1 MLVGRLLATGQGAD
15 ADGLRGGAGNGA
27 SAASARSNE
36 PGNATASRP
45 QTAPSSAGRGAESG
59 GSADRVK
66 NPMFDQLV
74 RSIRLGE
81 NVRQAGSAGRQSS
94 ARLQLNPPE
103 LGRMDVEVRV
113 VDDRVRIVVK
123 TQTDAARWLVQ
134 ARASEL
140 VASLEQHGIILERM
154 EVSSDLVTDRF
165 DEPDDPGAAD
175 DDATHG
181 ANRYSGSFHS
191 DPNASEDASFRQV
204 DQQAGSASLTGR
216 PVEPDG
222 EQVEPAWWSESA
234 VVAESRLDIRV

>member
-15 ADGLRGGAGNGA
+15 AEGLRGGAGNGA

-36 PGNATASRP
+36 PGDPAASRP
-45 QTAPSSAGRGAESG
+45 QTARSSAGRGAESG

-74 RSIRLGE
+74 RSIRLSAT
-81 NVRQAGSAGRQSS
+81 VRQAGSAGRHSS

-103 LGRMDVEVRV
+103 LGRMDVEVSVAGERA
-113 VDDRVRIVVK
+113 RIVIK

-140 VASLEQHGIILERM
+140 VASLERHGIIVERM
-154 EVSSDLVTDRF
+154 EVSSEVVADQEACFARGF
-165 DEPDDPGAAD
+165 GEPDDFGAAD
-175 DDATHG
+175 HDVAHG
-181 ANRYSGSFHS
+181 ANRYSGSFHP
-191 DPNASEDASFRQV
+191 DPNASEDASS
-204 DQQAGSASLTGR
+204 QQAGLTGR

-222 EQVEPAWWSESA
+222 EPVELAWRSESA